1 MAYASQRGGGGEQP
15 EFDGGWSEMAHL
27 SASNCLMIS
36 VFVMTTLQVATWVW
50 ILELMAPVNLD
61 AGIFITHA
69 LARPAVT
76 GIGIRLETIPLII
89 DPAHLPGRS

>member
-1 MAYASQRGGGGEQP
+1 M
-15 EFDGGWSEMAHL
+15 FDDFCICHD
-27 SASNCLMIS
+27 
-36 VFVMTTLQVATWVW
+36 FLQVATWVW
-50 ILELMAPVNLD
+50 VLELLAPVNLD